1 MLLLMSCATKKQA
14 SKELVVIPQDTI
26 NTTIV
31 DSIAKGN
38 PVDSITKE
46 TKEKSDTVIITP
58 QVVTVPQI
66 QESEQRNNLPKIDV
80 SAIAGKHIYGHINMG
95 DVIMQLPE
103 YKQVIHKMDS
113 LQLYLAEQYKAMQ
126 VEYQTKQQELD
137 SDTTLLPMV
146 REMKESELQSLVD
159 RIKYFLSYSEQQ
171 LVEERNRLL
180 SPIYQKI
187 QTVIKETGDELK
199 LLYVFDNSY
208 LLVSSENSIDITPI
222 VINRMLQK

>member
-14 SKELVVIPQDTI
+14 LDVPTLVPQDTI
-26 NTTIV
+26 KPTIV
-31 DSIAKGN
+31 DNKDNGIE
-38 PVDSITKE
+38 V
-46 TKEKSDTVIITP
+46 KSDTAILVP
-58 QVVTVPQI
+58 QVSLAPQI
-66 QESEQRNNLPKIDV
+66 QESEQRNNLPKMDV

>member
-1 MLLLMSCATKKQA
+1 M
-14 SKELVVIPQDTI
+14 
-26 NTTIV
+26 
-31 DSIAKGN
+31 
-38 PVDSITKE
+38 
-46 TKEKSDTVIITP
+46 
-58 QVVTVPQI
+58 
-66 QESEQRNNLPKIDV
+66 DV

>member
-46 TKEKSDTVIITP
+46 TKEKSDTVIIAP

-66 QESEQRNNLPKIDV
+66 QESEQRNNLPKMDV

-146 REMKESELQSLVD
+146 REMKQAELQSLLD

-180 SPIYQKI
+180 SPISQKI
-187 QTVIKETGDELK
+187 QAVIKETGDELK

>member
-1 MLLLMSCATKKQA
+1 
-14 SKELVVIPQDTI
+14 
-26 NTTIV
+26 
-31 DSIAKGN
+31 
-38 PVDSITKE
+38 
-46 TKEKSDTVIITP
+46 
-58 QVVTVPQI
+58 
-66 QESEQRNNLPKIDV
+66 
-80 SAIAGKHIYGHINMG
+80 
-95 DVIMQLPE
+95 
-103 YKQVIHKMDS
+103 
-113 LQLYLAEQYKAMQ
+113 
-126 VEYQTKQQELD
+126 
-137 SDTTLLPMV
+137 MV

>member
-14 SKELVVIPQDTI
+14 LDVPALVLQDTI
-26 NTTIV
+26 KPTIV
-31 DSIAKGN
+31 DNKDNGIE
-38 PVDSITKE
+38 V
-46 TKEKSDTVIITP
+46 KSDTAILVP
-58 QVVTVPQI
+58 QVSLAPQI
-66 QESEQRNNLPKIDV
+66 QESEQRNNLPKMDV

-187 QTVIKETGDELK
+187 QTVIKDTGDELK

-222 VINRMLQK
+222 VTNRMLQK

>member
-1 MLLLMSCATKKQA
+1 MLLLLGCATKKQA

-31 DSIAKGN
+31 DSIA
-38 PVDSITKE
+38 VDSITKE
-46 TKEKSDTVIITP
+46 TKEKSNTVIIAP

-66 QESEQRNNLPKIDV
+66 QTSETINNLPKIN
-80 SAIAGKHIYGHINMG
+80 APIIAGEHIYGHINIGKVLME
-95 DVIMQLPE
+95 LPE
-103 YKQVIHKMDS
+103 YQQAVHKMDS

-126 VEYQTKQQELD
+126 IEQQTKQQELD
-137 SDTTLLPMV
+137 SDTTLLPMM
-146 REMKESELQSLVD
+146 REMKESELQSLKD
-159 RIKYFLSYSEQQ
+159 RIKYFLSYSELQ
-171 LVEERNRLL
+171 LVEEQNRLL

-199 LLYVFDNSY
+199 LLYVFDDSY
-208 LLVSSENSIDITPI
+208 LLVSSETSIDITPI